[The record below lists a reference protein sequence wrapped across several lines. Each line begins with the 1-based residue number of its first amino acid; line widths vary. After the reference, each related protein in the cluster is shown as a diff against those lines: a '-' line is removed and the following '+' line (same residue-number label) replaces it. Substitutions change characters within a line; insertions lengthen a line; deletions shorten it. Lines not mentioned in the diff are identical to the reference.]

1 MSNLLKIKEKEDRE
15 LYWQRFVNQN
25 RHSKYISQDELDAN
39 NIVLSELT
47 RTQAFKQLKMIMTSG
62 ELGKL
67 KGALK
72 TFKHREKNSKVT
84 LEISHEAKLKLDIL
98 KSKFGFESHD
108 ETLSYLMSS
117 SREPW
122 LDQALESIE
131 FNSESTALSFLQL
144 FKVFGSQLPSNKRR
158 LLRTVLKTV
167 YFSGAALYSRSK
179 SKIEKSQ
186 EDEPYHNSLK

>member
-1 MSNLLKIKEKEDRE
+1 MSNLLKNKEKKDRE
-15 LYWQRFVNQN
+15 LYWQRFVSQG
-25 RHSKYISQDELDAN
+25 RHSKYISQAELDAN
-39 NIVLSELT
+39 KLVLSELT
-47 RTQAFKQLKMIMTSG
+47 RTQAFKQLKKLMTAG
-62 ELGKL
+62 DLTKL

-72 TFKHREKNSKVT
+72 TFKHREKNSKIT

-122 LDQALESIE
+122 LDQELENIDH
-131 FNSESTALSFLQL
+131 NSESTALSFLQL
-144 FKVFGSQLPSNKRR
+144 FKVFSSQLPANKRR

-167 YFSGAALYSRSK
+167 YFAGAALYSRSQK
-179 SKIEKSQ
+179 KVETSLD
-186 EDEPYHNSLK
+186 DEPFYKSLK